1 MKIAE
6 YQQMMDYLT
15 GPRERFN
22 GGGSVR
28 NKTILP
34 KKKPAEEV
42 KKRKIKNFEKLKGA
56 LENPKEVKEMID
68 KPKRGLVDEPGKY
81 AGAADVRAFLKK
93 AKKGSTID
101 VTKFIDEFAET
112 QAERNQLSADFK
124 RISKEFKDKN
134 LKFKTGVT
142 GRKPKL
148 EGKTGQIVEALQDL
162 PKGSQI
168 DLVKLTNDL
177 NLGED
182 GSSLIRKVIAARK
195 ELKNKNFKAM
205 TVTDKAVTRVNE
217 FIENYIKTNDKLP
230 TQGEIR
236 TGAKVD
242 ATNLRRY
249 IAEGKVQEIAKTAF
263 EQNRLAAEYILNSDK
278 PTLDGLKKII
288 GDTSIGT
295 SEKQGR
301 NLVRSAESLATRV
314 YINSLRSLTNKL
326 TKTDEGRSVYK
337 NFSAN
342 DVENIKNKIRQIPGF
357 NSYYERE
364 ITDLVAN
371 AYKDQ
376 PEKKTKALKKIA
388 KFKKL
393 NETLSEKFKFNQ
405 VLDHPLSYDFIT
417 KASQGVDPEELI
429 RVRPLPERVN
439 AFKTFLDERV
449 PIITQGLKKN
459 PNNKQFISM
468 RDDVK
473 SVADELKIPFP
484 KISNKGTIVSPAAA
498 KIGDKPIEQDI
509 RKSGQVQNAFRKF
522 VQNISND
529 PRIQR
534 LGINIDRLKD
544 LSKLPKV
551 NLQAYD
557 KAVSNF
563 LKKSGKFGFI
573 AAAPFLA
580 ATKGSEIVNTISN
593 SIFPSLEAAEVPP
606 GEVQAAIPKPKEPMN
621 FDLDMSLPTPKKDID
636 SGSSLFDKT
645 VYGALPLTLTKGLR
659 RFLTSKYLPA
669 AFSPTA
675 LGAYTVDQG
684 GYDLSK
690 PMDRVSLGAEAA
702 FAPSLVKG
710 TLSATKGIKNK
721 ALRRITQ
728 QALNLGL
735 PARLA
740 MRAARIASPIG
751 IASLVGEG
759 LYGYGKFVK
768 SELDRI
774 KAMTPE
780 EREAYNV
787 EQQEQ
792 MSVSAA
798 GGGLLKQAGDRSGKP
813 PEAGP
818 TPQGLDFLIK
828 RGR

>member
-22 GGGSVR
+22 GGGSVK
-28 NKTILP
+28 NKTVLP
-34 KKKPAEEV
+34 KKKPEEEV
-42 KKRKIKNFEKLKGA
+42 KKRKIKNFEKVKGA

-81 AGAADVRAFLKK
+81 
-93 AKKGSTID
+93 SQ
-101 VTKFIDEFAET
+101 DE
-112 QAERNQLSADFK
+112 
-124 RISKEFKDKN
+124 III
-134 LKFKTGVT
+134 
-142 GRKPKL
+142 GRPPKL
-148 EGKTGQIVEALQDL
+148 AGKTGKIIEALKDL
-162 PKGSQI
+162 PTGSAVNFEQ
-168 DLVKLTNDL
+168 VSKDL
-177 NLGED
+177 NLGKD
-182 GSSLIRKVIAARK
+182 GTSLIKKIIKNRK
-195 ELKNKNFKAM
+195 ELQGKNFKAI
-205 TVTDKAVTRVNE
+205 TKEEKAIGRINN
-217 FIENYIKTNDKLP
+217 FIEKYITTNSGGVP
-230 TQGEIR
+230 TQGEIVK
-236 TGAKVD
+236 GAKVD
-242 ATNLRRY
+242 PTYLRKY
-249 IAEGKVQEIAKTAF
+249 INEGKVNNVAQTF
-263 EQNRLAAEYILNSDK
+263 FDQNKLAAEYILKTEK

-288 GDTSIGT
+288 GDTAAGV

-301 NLVRSAESLATRV
+301 NVARSAESLATRI
-314 YINSLRSLTNKL
+314 YINSLNSLTNKL

-337 NFSAN
+337 NFSAS
-342 DVENIKNKIRQIPGF
+342 DVENIKNKVRQIPGF

-364 ITDLVAN
+364 ITDLVAD

-388 KFKKL
+388 KFRKL
-393 NETLSEKFKFNQ
+393 NETLSKKFKFGQ
-405 VLDHPLSYDFIT
+405 VLDHPLSFDFIN
-417 KASQGVDPEELI
+417 KATQGADPEELI

-621 FDLDMSLPTPKKDID
+621 FDLDMSLPKPKPKKDMDKDMD

-645 VYGALPLTLTKGLR
+645 VYGAIPLTLTKGLR
-659 RFLTSKYLPA
+659 NFLKRKYIPA

-675 LGAYTVDQG
+675 LGAYAVDQG
-684 GYDLSK
+684 GYDLSD
-690 PMDRVSLGAEAA
+690 PLERASLAGEAA

-710 TLSATKGIKNK
+710 TISSTQGIKNK

>member
-15 GPRERFN
+15 GPRERFSN
-22 GGGSVR
+22 GGNV
-28 NKTILP
+28 LP
-34 KKKPAEEV
+34 KKKPKEEAEKVNKARKEKTF
-42 KKRKIKNFEKLKGA
+42 KKVKGA
-56 LENPKEVKEMID
+56 LENPEEVKKMID

-81 AGAADVRAFLKK
+81 SQDEI
-93 AKKGSTID
+93 TI
-101 VTKFIDEFAET
+101 
-112 QAERNQLSADFK
+112 
-124 RISKEFKDKN
+124 
-134 LKFKTGVT
+134 
-142 GRKPKL
+142 GRPPKL
-148 EGKTGQIVEALQDL
+148 AGKTGQIIEALKDL
-162 PKGSQI
+162 PKGSAVNFEQLSK
-168 DLVKLTNDL
+168 DLE
-177 NLGED
+177 LGKY
-182 GSSLIRKVIAARK
+182 GTSLIKKIIKNRK
-195 ELKNKNFKAM
+195 ELQGKNFR
-205 TVTDKAVTRVNE
+205 AVTKEEKAIGRINN
-217 FIENYIKTNDKLP
+217 FIEKYITTNPGNVP
-230 TQGEIR
+230 TQGEIVK
-236 TGAKVD
+236 GAKVD
-242 ATNLRRY
+242 PTYLRKY
-249 IAEGKVQEIAKTAF
+249 IEEGKVSNVAQTF
-263 EQNRLAAEYILNSDK
+263 FDQNKLAAEYILNTEK

-288 GDTSIGT
+288 GDTAAGV

-301 NLVRSAESLATRV
+301 NVARSAEALATRI
-314 YINSLRSLTNKL
+314 YINSLNSLTNKL
-326 TKTDEGRSVYK
+326 TGTDEGRSVYK
-337 NFSAN
+337 NFSAS
-342 DVENIKNKIRQIPGF
+342 DVENIKNKVRQIPGF

-364 ITDLVAN
+364 ITDLVAD

-376 PEKKTKALKKIA
+376 PKKKTKALKKIA
-388 KFKKL
+388 QFKKINKSL
-393 NETLSEKFKFNQ
+393 RKKFKFNM
-405 VLDHPLSYDFIT
+405 VLDHPLSFDFVN
-417 KASQGVDPEELI
+417 KAAEGVDPEELI

-449 PIITQGLKKN
+449 PIITEGLKKN
-459 PNNKQFISM
+459 PGSPQFISM

-473 SVADELKIPFP
+473 SIADELKIPFP
-484 KISNKGTIVSPAAA
+484 KISNKGTIITPAAA

-509 RKSGQVQNAFRKF
+509 RKSGQIQNAFRKF

-534 LGINIDRLKD
+534 LNINIDKLKD
-544 LSKLPKV
+544 LAKLPNV
-551 NLQAYD
+551 NLKAYD
-557 KAVSNF
+557 KAVTDF
-563 LKKSGKFGFI
+563 LKKSGKFGFVV
-573 AAAPFLA
+573 AAPFLA
-580 ATKGSEIVNTISN
+580 ATKGSEIVNTISKN
-593 SIFPSLEAAEVPP
+593 IFTPLGASEVPP

-636 SGSSLFDKT
+636 SGSSLFNMAAA
-645 VYGALPLTLTKGLR
+645 GALPLTLTKGLR

-669 AFSPTA
+669 AFSPSGIAAFTA
-675 LGAYTVDQG
+675 DQG

-728 QALNLGL
+728 QALNLGV

-787 EQQEQ
+787 AEQEQ
-792 MSVSAA
+792 MGVSAA

-818 TPQGLDFLIK
+818 TPQGLDFLMK
-828 RGR
+828 RGRQY